1 MAKKAGRFLLALLFM
16 AVVAVLTACG
26 GEGPPLEKGIE
37 DTEFAMG
44 TVVTLKI
51 YGRDDRAILDK
62 AFQRI
67 HEIEK
72 RMSVNIPSSDIS
84 RVNQNPGKDIE
95 VHEDTFF
102 VVEKAKGFAELSQGA
117 FTPAILPI
125 VKLWGIGTEDLAR
138 NGYPI
143 PTEEQ
148 IRELLDKVDDRL
160 IHLDRERRT
169 IRLEKEGMGL
179 DLGGIAK
186 GYATDE
192 VKRIFLEMGVESA
205 IINMGGNVYALGKK
219 IDGSSWRIGVR
230 DPRSQQN
237 KESHVLILETTDQ
250 GVITSGDY
258 ERYFIKDGIRYH
270 HIFDARVGKPA
281 RSGVMSTTIVTDQ
294 AIDGDALSTA
304 VFVLGPE
311 KGLALV
317 EELPGVEAVVVT
329 EDKRVYATEGIAGN
343 IDITN
348 EEYRLQP

>member
-1 MAKKAGRFLLALLFM
+1 MANKLGRFFLVLLFI
-16 AVVAVLTACG
+16 ALIAGLTACG
-26 GEGPPLEKGIE
+26 REVSPSEKGIE

-44 TVVTLKI
+44 TVITLKI
-51 YGRDDRAILDK
+51 YGKDDRAILDK

-72 RMSVNIPSSDIS
+72 RMSASIPSSDIS
-84 RVNQNPGKDIE
+84 RVNQHPGQDIE

-102 VVEKAKGFAELSQGA
+102 VVEKAKEFAELSQGA

-125 VKLWGIGTEDLAR
+125 VNLWGIGTEELKR
-138 NGYPI
+138 KGYPI
-143 PTEEQ
+143 PTDEQ
-148 IRELLDKVDDRL
+148 ISALLDKLDHRL
-160 IHLDRERRT
+160 VHLDRERRT

-186 GYATDE
+186 GYAADE
-192 VKRIFLEMGVESA
+192 VKRIFQEMGVESA
-205 IINMGGNVYALGKK
+205 IINLGGNVYALGRKL
-219 IDGSSWRIGVR
+219 DGSAWRIGVR

-237 KESHVLILETTDQ
+237 KESHVLILETSDR

-270 HIFDARVGKPA
+270 HIFDARLGKPA
-281 RSGVMSTTIVTDQ
+281 RSGVMSATIVTDRS
-294 AIDGDALSTA
+294 IDGDALSTA

-311 KGLALV
+311 KGLDLV

-329 EDKRVYATEGIAGN
+329 EDKKVYVTEGIAGN
-343 IDITN
+343 IQITN
-348 EEYRLQP
+348 EEYSLQP